1 MPIFIALKEPRINL
15 IVAGEIKDDKA
26 TTREY
31 DELFKDGVL
40 MMTDRE
46 GQNIV
51 VPLWK
56 ESNIAFMREISE
68 EEIKENEELQKKMQE
83 EAEKKGGGGGQLIS
97 RPGYTFPQGRGRG
110 NRL

>member
-1 MPIFIALKEPRINL
+1 MPIFIALKDPRINL

-26 TTREY
+26 TTKEY

-40 MMTDRE
+40 MMTDRD

-56 ESNIAFMREISE
+56 ESNVAFMREITE
-68 EEIKENEELQKKMQE
+68 EEIKENEEIQKKMQE
-83 EAEKKGGGGGQLIS
+83 EAERKGGGGNQIIS
-97 RPGYTFPQGRGRG
+97 NPRYAFSGKRGRG